1 MILADLTMI
10 LTRDWWHSAWQLF
23 NLSTGRIV
31 WNSFLAFIPFIL
43 SFWLFRTTLDRSLLW
58 WLILLV
64 FLLFLPNAPYILT
77 DSIHLIY
84 YVQQDYAKTL
94 IFLVLIPQYSI
105 FIFIGFQL
113 YVLSLLNLKS
123 YCQQS
128 QLNSAVL
135 PLEITLHF
143 LSAIGIYLGRFL
155 RLNSWYL
162 VTQPQQLFWS
172 LQNLLTKKPLIF
184 IPVCFLIIWLLY
196 EINKRLYK
204 QLFPLLRE

>member
-1 MILADLTMI
+1 MA
-10 LTRDWWHSAWQLF
+10 S
-23 NLSTGRIV
+23 RI
-31 WNSFLAFIPFIL
+31 A
-43 SFWLFRTTLDRSLLW
+43 LDRSLLW

-77 DSIHLIY
+77 DSIHLIAY
-84 YVQQDYAKTL
+84 LQQDYAKSL

-113 YVLSLLNLKS
+113 YVISLLNLKS

-172 LQNLLTKKPLIF
+172 LQNLLTQKPLIF
-184 IPVCFLIIWLLY
+184 ISICFLIIWVLY
-196 EINKRLYK
+196 EINKRLYNR
-204 QLFPLLRE
+204 FFGYN